1 MAEVC
6 EICLD
11 TMEPGHDCM
20 GYELG
25 MELKNGLD
33 LILEDAKGDPTFE
46 KKTIATLSLMMNFL
60 IDIRRDINFLLERAE
75 K

>member
-11 TMEPGHDCM
+11 TMEEGHDCM
-20 GYELG
+20 GYELSI
-25 MELKNGLD
+25 ELKDGLD
-33 LILEDAKGDPTFE
+33 LILDDAKNDPTFE